1 MQTHLIKST
10 NFFQELLVSQFCA
23 LKQRLVKTI
32 MLLSLC
38 HLFGLYN
45 PNQVSDALSTPKA
58 NLYRH
63 LNEVSFYHWQ
73 HLSARIGCSVALREI
88 WDIESKS
95 ASTRSRSCV
104 TLSVDD
110 THNARDT
117 EKVSYCYNWWS
128 SKANQPKKGQNILG
142 ITIKIG
148 KMNIPLNMRYVSKQG
163 RGNTDKPS
171 CFVSMLK
178 EILDFFDAQGVELRK
193 YPITFDSWY
202 GSRKLIDI
210 LREFGFETILI
221 HAKNNYVMMIGDKT
235 DKLSEHKKSIQLTA
249 GKWGCGD
256 TPVCR
261 TKASSRAFGDVVLLF
276 FQDGGKIQTMMVFGK
291 PLRACEILRIWSQ
304 HHGIEQFWQN
314 TRVVFCSFDLKTDL
328 KLSAMSLEGRQGAY
342 VNLGLK
348 VMSYLLIQHVS
359 RSVRKTFHQIQLELC
374 GQRHML
380 STLSAHFHEHNT
392 T

>member
-1 MQTHLIKST
+1 MRTQLIKST
-10 NFFQELLVSQFCA
+10 VFFQQLLSSRFRT
-23 LKQRLVKTI
+23 LKERVVKTL

-38 HLFGLYN
+38 HLFSLYN
-45 PNQVSDALSTPKA
+45 PNQVSDALFIPKA
-58 NLYRH
+58 SLYRH
-63 LNEVSFYHWQ
+63 LNEVSLYQWQ
-73 HLSARIGCSVALREI
+73 HLFVHIGCSIALQEI
-88 WDIESKS
+88 RDAELKS
-95 ASTRSRSCV
+95 AATRSRKCP

-117 EKVSYCYNWWS
+117 KKVSYCYNWWS
-128 SKANQPKKGQNILG
+128 SKAKQPKKGQNILG

-193 YPITFDSWY
+193 YPITFDSWS

-221 HAKNNYVMMIGDKT
+221 HAKNNYVMTIGDKT
-235 DKLSEHKKSIQLTA
+235 DKLSEHKKSGQLTA

-276 FQDGGKIQTMMVFGK
+276 FQDGRKTQTMMVFGK

-304 HHGIEQFWQN
+304 HHGIEQFW
-314 TRVVFCSFDLKTDL
+314 RHLKTDL

-380 STLSAHFHEHNT
+380 STLSAHFHEHNIT
-392 T
+392 

>member
-1 MQTHLIKST
+1 MQTQLIKST

-128 SKANQPKKGQNILG
+128 SKANHRCQFSDFPRHFQ
-142 ITIKIG
+142 
-148 KMNIPLNMRYVSKQG
+148 
-163 RGNTDKPS
+163 D
-171 CFVSMLK
+171 VSM
-178 EILDFFDAQGVELRK
+178 
-193 YPITFDSWY
+193 
-202 GSRKLIDI
+202 
-210 LREFGFETILI
+210 
-221 HAKNNYVMMIGDKT
+221 
-235 DKLSEHKKSIQLTA
+235 
-249 GKWGCGD
+249 
-256 TPVCR
+256 
-261 TKASSRAFGDVVLLF
+261 
-276 FQDGGKIQTMMVFGK
+276 
-291 PLRACEILRIWSQ
+291 
-304 HHGIEQFWQN
+304 
-314 TRVVFCSFDLKTDL
+314 
-328 KLSAMSLEGRQGAY
+328 
-342 VNLGLK
+342 
-348 VMSYLLIQHVS
+348 
-359 RSVRKTFHQIQLELC
+359 
-374 GQRHML
+374 
-380 STLSAHFHEHNT
+380 
-392 T
+392 

>member
-1 MQTHLIKST
+1 
-10 NFFQELLVSQFCA
+10 
-23 LKQRLVKTI
+23 

-110 THNARDT
+110 THNAQGT

-128 SKANQPKKGQNILG
+128 TKANQPVKGQNILG

-178 EILDFFDAQGVELRK
+178 EILDFFDAEGVDLRK

-202 GSRKLIDI
+202 GSRHLIDI

-221 HAKNNYVMMIGDKT
+221 HAKNNYVITIGDKT
-235 DKLSEHKKSIQLTA
+235 DKLSEHKKSGQLLPNQ
-249 GKWGCGD
+249 WGCGD
-256 TPVCR
+256 TPICR

-276 FQDGGKIQTMMVFGK
+276 FQDGGKGQTMMVFGK

-304 HHGIEQFWQN
+304 HHGIEQFWAEYAWGILH
-314 TRVVFCSFDLKTDL
+314 DLKTDL
-328 KLSAMSLEGRQGAY
+328 KLSAMSLEGRHGAY
-342 VNLGLK
+342 ANLGVK
-348 VMSYLLIQHVS
+348 VMSYLLIQQVS
-359 RSVRKTFHQIQLELC
+359 RSVRKTFHQTQLELT
-374 GQRHML
+374 GQRQML

>member
-1 MQTHLIKST
+1 MRTQLIKST
-10 NFFQELLVSQFCA
+10 VFFQQLLSSRFRT
-23 LKQRLVKTI
+23 LKERVVKTL

-38 HLFGLYN
+38 HLFSLYN
-45 PNQVSDALSTPKA
+45 PNQVSDALFIPKA
-58 NLYRH
+58 SLYRH
-63 LNEVSFYHWQ
+63 LNEVSLYQWQ
-73 HLSARIGCSVALREI
+73 HLFVHIGCSIALQELRDAEL
-88 WDIESKS
+88 KS
-95 ASTRSRSCV
+95 AATRSRKCP

-117 EKVSYCYNWWS
+117 KKVSYCYNWWS
-128 SKANQPKKGQNILG
+128 SKAKQPKKGQNILG

-193 YPITFDSWY
+193 YPITFDSWS

-221 HAKNNYVMMIGDKT
+221 HAKNNYVMTIGDKT
-235 DKLSEHKKSIQLTA
+235 DKLSEHKKSGQLTA

-276 FQDGGKIQTMMVFGK
+276 FQDGRKTQTMMVFGK

-304 HHGIEQFWQN
+304 HHGIEQFW
-314 TRVVFCSFDLKTDL
+314 RHLKTDL

-380 STLSAHFHEHNT
+380 STLSAHFHEHNIT
-392 T
+392 